1 MARPVTI
8 NMTAVLEAAR
18 KVFLRDGVRASAAQV
33 AREAG
38 VSEGSLFKR
47 FKTKAELFMAAMQV
61 ETKAQAWEE
70 RLAQAPG
77 RAPIRETLLA
87 SGLDL
92 LQRMRIFIPR
102 IILTRSSGITLATQY
117 CFHGKKPPLQQMR
130 VLARYF
136 RAETNLGR
144 LTVRDPEIAAHAFIG
159 ALSHY
164 AFCETVFKYRAAA
177 PDAYVRGIVDGLLRA
192 TAPREASRK
201 PQPKQAKKPNP

>member
-8 NMTAVLEAAR
+8 DMTAVLEAAR

-47 FKTKAELFMAAMQV
+47 FRTKAEFFMAAMQV
-61 ETKAQAWEE
+61 ETKTQAWEE
-70 RLAQAPG
+70 RLDRAPG

-92 LQRMRIFIPR
+92 LQRMRVFVPR
-102 IILTRSSGITLATQY
+102 IILARSSGITLATDY

-136 RAETNLGR
+136 EAETKLGR
-144 LTVRDPEIAAHAFIG
+144 LTVRDPRIAAHAFIG

-177 PDAYVRGIVDGLLRA
+177 PQAYVRGIVDGILRA
-192 TAPREASRK
+192 TAPEPAGRK
-201 PQPKQAKKPNP
+201 RQPRKHLEPNP